1 MNREQGV
8 SKSAEKTKKSGKI
21 ASPKITANIFL
32 CFPPGTIWFS
42 KRKCWFA
49 HVNGQT
55 KQLYVEEDSSDG
67 DANSLPPGHFLFRIS
82 SILRSEVR
90 VALSFSLLMR
100 SSEKCMPP
108 KYYRIELKDTG
119 NCVHISNIKDTSIQY
134 IQ

>member
-42 KRKCWFA
+42 KRNCWFA

-55 KQLYVEEDSSDG
+55 KQFYMEEDSSDW
-67 DANSLPPGHFLFRIS
+67 DANSLPPGHFSYQFDSEKRSKSSSLF
-82 SILRSEVR
+82 
-90 VALSFSLLMR
+90 FSLDAKFRKMHA
-100 SSEKCMPP
+100 P
-108 KYYRIELKDTG
+108 KVL
-119 NCVHISNIKDTSIQY
+119 SNWAERYWKLCTY
-134 IQ
+134 F

>member
-42 KRKCWFA
+42 KRNCWFA

-55 KQLYVEEDSSDG
+55 KQFYMEEDSSDG
-67 DANSLPPGHFLFRIS
+67 DANSLPPGHFSYQFDSEKRSKSSSLF
-82 SILRSEVR
+82 
-90 VALSFSLLMR
+90 FSLLMR

-119 NCVHISNIKDTSIQY
+119 NCVHISSIKDTSIQY